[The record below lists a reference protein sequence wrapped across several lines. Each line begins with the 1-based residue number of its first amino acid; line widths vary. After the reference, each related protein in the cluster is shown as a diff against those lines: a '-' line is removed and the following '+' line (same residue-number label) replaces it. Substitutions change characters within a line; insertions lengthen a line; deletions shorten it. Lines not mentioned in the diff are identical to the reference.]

1 MARLQDNV
9 AIVAGGAMG
18 IGKAAALALA
28 PGTIFTPMNTCIEV
42 AAAVVFLASGEVS
55 FIAGECVC
63 VSMAV

>member
-18 IGKAAALALA
+18 
-28 PGTIFTPMNTCIEV
+28 IEV